1 MGNEFL
7 QRPSPVEKCAERVP
21 LPSDRQPAPL
31 PPMLTGGTDS
41 LLSDCSLCKRI
52 RLTVG
57 ARRLMPVPP
66 GQKASEVSPVYSPFE
81 QPPGFAPSRSSV
93 VVVSW
98 DLWIDYHR
106 RDGDGL
112 THASVKDLSHGVSIV
127 VGQLISVGNEE
138 ADPALAEMVSIDE
151 RGIVLVRV
159 LPGTLEHNRSRR
171 PLGGTSAS

>member
-1 MGNEFL
+1 M
-7 QRPSPVEKCAERVP
+7 
-21 LPSDRQPAPL
+21 
-31 PPMLTGGTDS
+31 
-41 LLSDCSLCKRI
+41 
-52 RLTVG
+52 
-57 ARRLMPVPP
+57 
-66 GQKASEVSPVYSPFE
+66 SPVYSPFE

-98 DLWIDYHR
+98 DRWIDYHR

-171 PLGGTSAS
+171 PLGGTPAS